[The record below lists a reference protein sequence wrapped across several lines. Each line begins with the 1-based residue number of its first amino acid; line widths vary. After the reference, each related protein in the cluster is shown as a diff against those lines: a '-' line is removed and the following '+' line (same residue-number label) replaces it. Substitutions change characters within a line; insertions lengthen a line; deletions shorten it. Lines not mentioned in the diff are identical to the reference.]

1 MSQGKT
7 LVLGHLWAKH
17 PAQVPWLDTLGADW
31 GLKCAMFGRGT
42 FVPVPGFKGCV
53 EALLVTARGDLRAY
67 EDTHWL
73 QLLESRFPCLGPQAS
88 SPPPQPA
95 YFEPTDS
102 LNVSHSVSFST
113 QLKQAV
119 GFLVFL
125 LFFPPLFNHQYQG
138 ESDKAQEKVQ
148 KQQLAQKPCP
158 KAVQEG
164 GKAQNLGCQ

>member
-1 MSQGKT
+1 
-7 LVLGHLWAKH
+7 
-17 PAQVPWLDTLGADW
+17 
-31 GLKCAMFGRGT
+31 MFGRGT

-95 YFEPTDS
+95 YFEPRDS

-119 GFLVFL
+119 GFLVFCC
-125 LFFPPLFNHQYQG
+125 FSPLFLITNT
-138 ESDKAQEKVQ
+138 KEKVIRHRR
-148 KQQLAQKPCP
+148 KYRNSNSHKSHAQR
-158 KAVQEG
+158 QFRREG
-164 GKAQNLGCQ
+164 KHRT